1 MGNLQK
7 LLEKYHLQNWF
18 QRDNLV
24 ILVLAG
30 ILLVVITFPTKEKVP
45 DLNGDEAIQKKGVTT
60 EEKEATMPGKETGR
74 YQEWNEYAEYLEEK
88 LESALTNMR
97 GVGAVKVMITLE
109 TSEEQV
115 VEKDEPMQRDNTT
128 ETDKNGGSRV
138 IYKMDSGQETVY
150 TRQGDTEAPYISKV
164 ILPKVSGVLIVAEGA
179 GQGSNS
185 KSMTEI
191 SMALFGIEAHKVK
204 VVSMDE

>member
-1 MGNLQK
+1 MGTIQK
-7 LLEKYHLQNWF
+7 LLEKYHLQKWF

-30 ILLVVITFPTKEKVP
+30 ILLVVITFPTNEKVSVQKRENIMQKE
-45 DLNGDEAIQKKGVTT
+45 DVENASAEGRIQN
-60 EEKEATMPGKETGR
+60 EEISR
-74 YQEWNEYAEYLEEK
+74 YQEWNDYAEYLEEK
-88 LESALTNMR
+88 LAAALVNMR
-97 GVGAVKVMITLE
+97 GIGTVKVMITLE

-115 VEKDEPMQRDNTT
+115 VEKDEPIQRDNTT

-138 IYKMDSGQETVY
+138 IYKMNSGQETVFSK
-150 TRQGDTEAPYISKV
+150 QGDAESPYISKV

-185 KSMTEI
+185 KSITEI
-191 SMALFGIEAHKVK
+191 AMALFGVEAHKVK
-204 VVSMDE
+204 VVAMEE